1 MRGSNRVNIKISGI
15 SNVVAQNFLKIALKM
30 DYSRKNSNKGV
41 EDMEFPRVL
50 KKTRLL
56 KFQGSI
62 KKKWNFQG

>member
-1 MRGSNRVNIKISGI
+1 MKVHKIS
-15 SNVVAQNFLKIALKM
+15 NAVAQNFLKIALKM
-30 DYSRKNSNKGV
+30 DYSRKNSNKRV

>member
-1 MRGSNRVNIKISGI
+1 MKVHKI

-30 DYSRKNSNKGV
+30 DYSRKNSNKEV

-62 KKKWNFQG
+62 KKKWYFQE